1 MQFTVDSSTLLHGL
15 QKVARVSPTRS
26 TMPILNHILFSV
38 QGNVLSMRSTDIEI
52 TYTLDLDVR
61 GDEDGAVAL
70 PVRLLQEITTELPDT
85 ELTFTWSEDNRV
97 TLSTSA
103 GTYKIVGRPAMDFPE
118 APELGPASEVEIK
131 SPVLKRAVDKTVFA
145 VSKDE
150 LKPALL
156 GVLFELSKDQVRAV
170 ATDGHRLV
178 KFTHRDFSSPDFEAK
193 IIVPPKFLSLI
204 QSFLDDSESIKLA
217 VGEKYISLSTEH
229 AAIFSRLIEEQYPD
243 YGSVIPSANDKTVT
257 LSNTELVTTVRRVSI
272 FSNRTT
278 HQVALRLHPGYVE
291 VFTEDPEASTSAKE
305 QVLAEYDGEELTL
318 GYNSLY
324 LKDMLK
330 NVETERVVFKLGS
343 EIGPGLI
350 LPEVQAEKEELV
362 MLLMPIRLQG

>member
-1 MQFTVDSSTLLHGL
+1 
-15 QKVARVSPTRS
+15 
-26 TMPILNHILFSV
+26 
-38 QGNVLSMRSTDIEI
+38 MRATDIEI
-52 TYTLDLDVR
+52 TYTLNLEVR

-70 PVRLLQEITTELPDT
+70 PVRLLQEITNELPDT
-85 ELTFTWSEDNRV
+85 ELTFAWSEDNRI
-97 TLSTSA
+97 TLSTSG
-103 GTYKIVGRPAMDFPE
+103 GTYKIVGRPAADFPE
-118 APELGPASEVEIK
+118 TPELGPASSLEIK
-131 SPVLKRAVDKTVFA
+131 SGVLKRTVEKTVFA

-156 GVLFELSKDQVRAV
+156 GVLFELKKDQLRAV

-178 KFTHRDFSSPDFEAK
+178 KYSTRDFSSPDFEAN

-204 QSFLDDSESIKLA
+204 QTFLDDGDTISLA
-217 VGEKYISLSTEH
+217 VGEKFISVATDN
-229 AAIFSRLIEEQYPD
+229 ATIFSRLIDEQYPD
-243 YGSVIPSANDKTVT
+243 YGSVIPSNNDKTVT
-257 LSNTELVTTVRRVSI
+257 LNSKDLITTVRRVSI

-278 HQVALRLHPGYVE
+278 HQVALKLHPGYLE

-305 QVLAEYDGEELTL
+305 QVLADYDGENLTL
-318 GYNSLY
+318 GYNSIY

-330 NVETERVVFKLGS
+330 NVETEKVVFRLGT

-350 LPEVQAEKEELV
+350 LPEVQVDKEELV

>member
-1 MQFTVDSSTLLHGL
+1 
-15 QKVARVSPTRS
+15 
-26 TMPILNHILFSV
+26 MPILNHILFSV
-38 QGNVLSMRSTDIEI
+38 KGNVLSMRSTDIEI
-52 TYTLDLDVR
+52 TYTLNLDVL

-70 PVRLLQEITTELPDT
+70 PVRLLQEITSELPDT
-85 ELTFTWSEDNRV
+85 ELTFAWSDDNRV
-97 TLSTSA
+97 TLTTSG
-103 GTYKIVGRPAMDFPE
+103 GTYKIVGRPAQDFPE
-118 APELGPASEVEIK
+118 APELGPANSLEIK
-131 SPVLKRAVDKTVFA
+131 SSVLKRTVEKTVFA

-156 GVLFELSKDQVRAV
+156 GVLFELKKAEIRAV

-178 KFTHRDFSSPDFEAK
+178 KYSNRDFSSPDFEAN

-204 QSFLDDSESIKLA
+204 QSFLDDGDSINLA
-217 VGEKYISLSTEH
+217 VGEKHISVSTEN
-229 AAIFSRLIEEQYPD
+229 ATIFSRLIDEQYPD
-243 YGSVIPSANDKTVT
+243 YGSVLPGNNEKTVT
-257 LSNTELVTTVRRVSI
+257 ISNKELVTTVRRVSI

-278 HQVALRLHPGYVE
+278 HQVALRLHPGYLE

-305 QVLAEYDGEELTL
+305 QVLADYDGEDLTI
-318 GYNSLY
+318 GYNSIY

-330 NVETERVVFKLGS
+330 NVETDRVVFKLGS

-350 LPEVQAEKEELV
+350 LPEIQADKEELV